1 MHFPAYLLIPLACA
15 LLYVVGMLAL
25 KRAGDFGVGVW
36 RTAFIANWTAALMFL
51 PLWFVSG
58 LADVPWT
65 DYWQPA
71 TAAVVFLLGQVGILL
86 AITRGDVSVA
96 APVMGMKVIL
106 VAFFV
111 SLLRVGEVSPAL
123 WWGAGLSALAVALLN
138 FGGGRSGRPVG
149 ATVATAGFSAVL
161 FSLSDVL
168 IQKWASAWGSGHFL
182 PPLFLFVGVYSIL
195 LLAFARGRLA
205 DIRTGA
211 WRWVGFG
218 ATCNALTHVG
228 ISLTLGIFGN
238 ATSVNIIYSV
248 RGLFSVVLVW
258 WVGHWFTN
266 TESQAG
272 RAVLLARLTGA
283 LAMLGAIGL
292 VMV

>member
-1 MHFPAYLLIPLACA
+1 MHFPVHLFIPLTCA

-36 RTAFIANWTAALMFL
+36 RTAFIANWTAALLFM
-51 PLWFVSG
+51 PLWLVHG
-58 LADVPWT
+58 LANVPWT

-71 TAAVVFLLGQVGILL
+71 TAAVVFLLGQICILL

-96 APVMGMKVIL
+96 APVMGLKVIL

-111 SLLRVGEVSPAL
+111 SLLRVGVVSPAL
-123 WWGAGLSALAVALLN
+123 WWGAGLSALGVALLN
-138 FGGGRSGRPVG
+138 FGGGRRRLPVG
-149 ATVATAGFSAVL
+149 ATVATAGVSAVL

-168 IQKWASAWGSGHFL
+168 VQKWASAWGSGHFL
-182 PPLFLFVGVYSIL
+182 PPMFLLVGTYSIL
-195 LLAFARGRLA
+195 LLFFARGRLA
-205 DIRTGA
+205 DIRAGA
-211 WRWVGFG
+211 WRWVGLG
-218 ATCNALTHVG
+218 SACNALTHVG
-228 ISLTLGIFGN
+228 ISLTLGVWGE
-238 ATSVNIIYSV
+238 ATAVNIVYSV

-283 LAMLGAIGL
+283 VAMLAAIGL
-292 VMV
+292 VLV